1 MTGERKF
8 SVDRRNGKLA
18 GVCAGIADYTG
29 IDVTLVRVALV
40 VGTLAGGFPWTLVA
54 YGIAAWL
61 GRPKHDGL
69 TEAEAFRVPRASVAE
84 MREPVRDIDR
94 RLAEIDS
101 YVASSSSRLERE
113 FEELR

>member
-1 MTGERKF
+1 MIGEREF
-8 SVDRRNGKLA
+8 RVDRRNGKLA
-18 GVCAGIADYTG
+18 GVCAGVADYTG

-40 VGTLAGGFPWTLVA
+40 VGTIAGGFPWTLVA
-54 YGIAAWL
+54 YGLVAWFA
-61 GRPKHDGL
+61 RPKRRGL
-69 TEAEAFRVPRASVAE
+69 AEAEALGSGRVSVAE